1 MGSSPKKEE
10 NDTEQEEIKS
20 EEWVAKPMRISD
32 DMVRLVTTI
41 AILAA
46 AKGDEQEEKER
57 EEERGDWEFRVML
70 AAFAIFM
77 VLLTVFVQ
85 WLWKVGVRWQRVRIF
100 RLQRPEVTLKL
111 LERKREEG
119 MVRAGWA
126 RAQSSPHRDR

>member
-85 WLWKVGVRWQRVRIF
+85 WLCRIF